1 MLLTQ
6 RRNLKKNHNM
16 FNILIKGKFDI
27 LIRDAGNF
35 VLYTS
40 YFAIFNSSINAF
52 CLDD

>member
-35 VLYTS
+35 VLYTFTLLYLTAQS
-40 YFAIFNSSINAF
+40 MPFV
-52 CLDD
+52 